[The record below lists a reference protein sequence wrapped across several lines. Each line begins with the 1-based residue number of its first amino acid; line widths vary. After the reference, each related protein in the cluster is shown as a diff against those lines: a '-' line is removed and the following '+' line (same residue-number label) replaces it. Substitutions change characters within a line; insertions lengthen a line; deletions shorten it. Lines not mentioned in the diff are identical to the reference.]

1 MNYRNKLQKY
11 KSKLKQTKNQLLK
24 KQVEEALMESSKYDA
39 GMELGGVK
47 LFACFVHLKDQYV
60 IHDIDFPKELI
71 EEYPSI
77 LEFLQTGRRL
87 TINYEKEKSRK
98 KKILPIKSSVFT
110 ITIRRNEDYLKISGT
125 SLDEVLSQL
134 NRMLSEELLLNEE
147 QKRTRKE
154 G

>member
-134 NRMLSEELLLNEE
+134 NRMLSEGLLLNEE